1 MYNKLF
7 NGKIAKVKQVLQ
19 LSNFFIFPHHPWEI
33 FGSARMILCNNYCT
47 SLFILNNIEK
57 KTVFNNGLVI
67 SVASKKMLA
76 SSLPGRMIIVNTSN
90 HISWFLISK
99 QNKWR
104 LCWFGQRITTLPPY
118 HDWPHDKIYTI
129 RSTTEPD
136 KLMRHHQYTIITS
149 ITSHKYYYHSLIT
162 LVQFPT
168 RTISNLSQ
176 KYIYICIVH
185 WLPL

>member
-1 MYNKLF
+1 MVKLPKWSKCF
-7 NGKIAKVKQVLQ
+7 SYPIFLYFPIILEKSLVQPEWFYVITTVL
-19 LSNFFIFPHHPWEI
+19 LYSFLI
-33 FGSARMILCNNYCT
+33 ILK
-47 SLFILNNIEK
+47 K
-57 KTVFNNGLVI
+57 KTVLNNGLVI

-90 HISWFLISK
+90 HISWFVISK

-176 KYIYICIVH
+176 KYIYICIIH

>member
-1 MYNKLF
+1 MKATCEIYLKIYISIIINKEHIIKAGSADLANMYSKLF

-47 SLFILNNIEK
+47 SLFILNNVEK

-90 HISWFLISK
+90 HISRFLISK

-104 LCWFGQRITTLPPY
+104 LCWFGQGITT
-118 HDWPHDKIYTI
+118 
-129 RSTTEPD
+129 
-136 KLMRHHQYTIITS
+136 
-149 ITSHKYYYHSLIT
+149 
-162 LVQFPT
+162 
-168 RTISNLSQ
+168 
-176 KYIYICIVH
+176 
-185 WLPL
+185 